1 MSQGDYLLL
10 NSASELER
18 LRIQARVWEPET
30 EAWLDASARWKA
42 GIASIWVAGPMG
54 ILGPLA
60 RRAGRLGAS
69 WAWTST
75 LCSFAA
81 RAPYTCVCVFNG
93 SSLHLSTTLRRRYGT
108 ARPVRPCEP
117 ADRTLRRHLR

>member
-42 GIASIWVAGPMG
+42 GIASIWVAGHGHPWSSCT
-54 ILGPLA
+54 A
-60 RRAGRLGAS
+60 R
-69 WAWTST
+69 WTSGSIVGVDIDPMQ
-75 LCSFAA
+75 LRGACALH
-81 RAPYTCVCVFNG
+81 VCVFNG

-117 ADRTLRRHLR
+117 ADRTFRRHLR